1 MPIILILV
9 VFISL
14 SCTNKKDAERIEK
27 SEIFQDDTNL
37 KTNAGIIEIDSM
49 SFRRS
54 YVGHEN
60 LSEKELD
67 ELKKSN
73 PTALSVNSNSEIVKK
88 LNELNILTNNDL
100 NLQKFENQQP
110 KKEYLDEK
118 NTISFNCNY
127 DALALSNIDF
137 TVKNAERKDGKTL
150 NLQGEQLVGITLQDV
165 DNNQIKEILVLT
177 TYYIMNGDNFRLL
190 ILKYQ

>member
-1 MPIILILV
+1 MRIILILV

-37 KTNAGIIEIDSM
+37 KMNAGITEIDSL

-54 YVGHEN
+54 YVDSEN
-60 LSEKELD
+60 LSEKEMD

-110 KKEYLDEK
+110 EKEYLDEK
-118 NTISFNCNY
+118 NKISFECNY
-127 DALALSNIDF
+127 DALALSKINF

-165 DNNQIKEILVLT
+165 DNDQIKEILVLT
-177 TYYIMNGDNFRLL
+177 TYYIMNGDNFGLL

>member
-1 MPIILILV
+1 MRIILILV

-14 SCTNKKDAERIEK
+14 SFTNKKDSERIEK
-27 SEIFQDDTNL
+27 SEIFHNETNL
-37 KTNAGIIEIDSM
+37 KTNAGIIEIDSL

-54 YVGHEN
+54 YVDSEN
-60 LSEKELD
+60 LSEKEMD

-100 NLQKFENQQP
+100 NLQKFENQRP

-118 NTISFNCNY
+118 NKISFDCNY
-127 DALALSNIDF
+127 DALALSKIDF
-137 TVKNAERKDGKTL
+137 TVKNAERKDDKTL
-150 NLQGEQLVGITLQDV
+150 NLQDEQLVGITLQDL
-165 DNNQIKEILVLT
+165 DDDQIKEILVLT
-177 TYYIMNGDNFRLL
+177 NYYIMNGDNFRLL
-190 ILKYQ
+190 ILKYE

>member
-1 MPIILILV
+1 MRIILILV
-9 VFISL
+9 VFMSL

-37 KTNAGIIEIDSM
+37 KPNAGIIEIDSL

-67 ELKKSN
+67 ELKKSI

-110 KKEYLDEK
+110 KKEYLDDK
-118 NTISFNCNY
+118 NTISFHCNY
-127 DALALSNIDF
+127 DALGLSKIDF
-137 TVKNAERKDGKTL
+137 TIKNAERKDDKTL
-150 NLQGEQLVGITLQDV
+150 NLQGEQLVGITLQDL
-165 DNNQIKEILVLT
+165 DNDQIKEILVLT